1 MRAIFLEGESFT
13 EGEFLIKG
21 EKTHHLLNVV
31 RLKPGQNLLLL
42 NGSGIKAYA
51 TVEKITKKVVEAN
64 ITKIEK
70 VEVRGALSIA
80 FALPKKDA
88 LEISLRSSVE
98 IGAKEII
105 ILSTQRSQTYPVK
118 KDRIDKIITA
128 AMEQSNNPFLPQFKF
143 MSLDELDLGSYKQ
156 TVLATL
162 KKRETVLSKSVD
174 ETLLII
180 GPEGGLSDV
189 EEDEL
194 LAKGACPLRVDIP
207 ILRTQTAIPFL
218 SGHLLGLAREC

>member
-88 LEISLRSSVE
+88 
-98 IGAKEII
+98 
-105 ILSTQRSQTYPVK
+105 
-118 KDRIDKIITA
+118 
-128 AMEQSNNPFLPQFKF
+128 
-143 MSLDELDLGSYKQ
+143 
-156 TVLATL
+156 
-162 KKRETVLSKSVD
+162 
-174 ETLLII
+174 
-180 GPEGGLSDV
+180 
-189 EEDEL
+189 
-194 LAKGACPLRVDIP
+194 
-207 ILRTQTAIPFL
+207 
-218 SGHLLGLAREC
+218 